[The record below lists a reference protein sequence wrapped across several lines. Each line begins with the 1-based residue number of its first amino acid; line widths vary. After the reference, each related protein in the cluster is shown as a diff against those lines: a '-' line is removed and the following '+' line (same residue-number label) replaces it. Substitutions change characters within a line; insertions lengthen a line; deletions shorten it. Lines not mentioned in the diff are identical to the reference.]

1 MKTPALRIPLH
12 VPVHQ
17 SQRVLSALL
26 ALACLALFPV
36 ASALAESQPQGSS
49 ETRIVKFDVAESGI
63 RFLFDD
69 APVFDDGFPAY
80 GNAFVTEGY
89 IFPHE
94 YLKTNPG
101 VDKDGKP
108 VKPED
113 VIGRWTCRG
122 WFVGNG
128 ARTTT
133 GPWVITTQLYD
144 LGDTPGAITLVTDGL
159 ELVDK
164 DVPGAR
170 AVSGGTGP
178 YQLARGQAMQTLLGH
193 NVSDG
198 VDLRFEITVVTP
210 KPVTQS
216 PADLD

>member
-1 MKTPALRIPLH
+1 MKTL
-12 VPVHQ
+12 
-17 SQRVLSALL
+17 VLSPSLHTAKRFLSTL
-26 ALACLALFPV
+26 VALAGMTLLPV
-36 ASALAESQPQGSS
+36 LSHAADPEKQSASK
-49 ETRIVKFDVAESGI
+49 TTIVKFDVSENGS
-63 RFLFDD
+63 RFVFDE
-69 APVFDDGFPAY
+69 APVFDDGLPAY

-89 IFPHE
+89 IFPYE
-94 YLKTNPG
+94 YLKTHQG
-101 VDKDGKP
+101 VGEDGQP

-128 ARTTT
+128 AKTVT
-133 GPWVITTQLYD
+133 GPWVITTQVYD
-144 LGDTPGAITLVTDGL
+144 LGDAPGTITLVTDGL

-178 YQLARGQAMQTLLGH
+178 YQLARGEALQTLLGH

-198 VDLRFEITVVTP
+198 VDLRFEITVVRP
-210 KPVTQS
+210 KPES
-216 PADLD
+216 